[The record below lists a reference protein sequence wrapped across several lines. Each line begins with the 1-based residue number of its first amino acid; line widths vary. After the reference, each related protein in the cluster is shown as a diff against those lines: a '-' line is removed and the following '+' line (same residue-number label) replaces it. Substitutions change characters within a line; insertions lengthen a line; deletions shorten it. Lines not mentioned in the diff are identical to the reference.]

1 MLIDYFFRIFVIMK
15 KSLILKGKGEIDNLF
30 ATGTPVSSDFIFAKV
45 LSSDSPKFL
54 FAVSSKKFRR
64 AVDRNRIKR
73 LMREVSRKVDIK
85 GVKIAF
91 IYTGTSLPTYSEIES
106 SINTIISK
114 I

>member
-1 MLIDYFFRIFVIMK
+1 MK
-15 KSLILKGKGEIDNLF
+15 KSLILKGKIEIDNLL
-30 ATGTPVSSDFIFAKV
+30 ATGTPVSSDFTYAKV
-45 LSSDSPKFL
+45 LSSTDTKFL
-54 FAVSSKKFRR
+54 FAVSSKKFGR

-73 LMREVSRKVDIK
+73 LMREVTRKVDVS

-91 IYTGTSLPTYSEIES
+91 IYTGKSLPTYKEVES